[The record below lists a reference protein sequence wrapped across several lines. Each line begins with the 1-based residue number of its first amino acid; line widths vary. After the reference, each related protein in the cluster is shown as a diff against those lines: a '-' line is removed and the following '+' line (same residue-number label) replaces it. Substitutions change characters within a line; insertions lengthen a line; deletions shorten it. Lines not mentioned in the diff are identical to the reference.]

1 MEIRKGDIV
10 GRKSYGKDI
19 LFFVDR
25 IIKIKNGK
33 SYAILKGVNYRIEAD
48 SPLEDLEKISKEKIE
63 NQKRGIEN
71 KITKRFAKST
81 STIFQNKGRGITN
94 ALILHLDGDRKY
106 ARKSER
112 YYNKLGLKAVV
123 RNIPEYKQP
132 QVIRS
137 INKKI

>member
-1 MEIRKGDIV
+1 MEIKKGDIV

-25 IIKIKNGK
+25 IIKVKNGK

-48 SPLEDLEKISKEKIE
+48 SPIEDLEKISKEKIE
-63 NQKRGIEN
+63 NQTRGIEQ
-71 KITKRFAKST
+71 KITKKFTKTT
-81 STIFQNKGRGITN
+81 STIFQNRGVTS
-94 ALILHLDGDRKY
+94 ALILHLDGDKKY

-123 RNIPEYKQP
+123 RNVPEYKQP
-132 QVIRS
+132 QVIRCL
-137 INKKI
+137 N